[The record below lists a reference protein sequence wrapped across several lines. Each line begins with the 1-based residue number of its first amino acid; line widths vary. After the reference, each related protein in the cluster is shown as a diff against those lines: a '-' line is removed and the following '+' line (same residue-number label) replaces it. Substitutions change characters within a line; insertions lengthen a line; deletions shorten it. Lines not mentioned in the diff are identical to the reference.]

1 MTERSYF
8 WDGLVTGDAS
18 LAPYSASTW
27 HDILEIILQRTNNQG
42 IVDGLLD
49 ELVVAGVAG
58 GVTVASGNAINSG
71 SFYENGA
78 SLSVTIPTPVSNPR
92 IDRIVL
98 RKDWGLQ
105 TIRIT
110 RVAGTENASPTAPAL
125 VQNDNSQWDVPLA
138 QVRIETT
145 GVLAVTDERVS
156 ARTKLALNGIG
167 WVLIETFDGDG
178 IETEINFTGISA
190 NFKHL
195 MVIGMSDGSIVS
207 NVRTEIDGDIA
218 GNYNRQSVRGG
229 AVLSTDNDQ
238 AITFFESE
246 ILNSG
251 ILGGGFF
258 IIIPNYADS
267 ALFKNL
273 IASSVGF
280 TSVPIATSVF
290 GGGIHVNAFTAIN
303 TLRLFLPAG
312 DTFSTGVKI
321 SLYGLL

>member
-27 HDILEIILQRTNNQG
+27 NDILEVILQRTNNQG

-49 ELVVAGVAG
+49 ELVVAGVSG

-71 SFYENGA
+71 SFYENTA
-78 SLSVTIPTPVSNPR
+78 SLSVSIPTPVSNPR
-92 IDRIVL
+92 IDRIVV

-110 RVAGTENASPTAPAL
+110 RIAGTENASPTAPAL

-145 GVLAVTDERVS
+145 GVLAVTDERIS
-156 ARTKLALNGIG
+156 ARTKLALSGIG

-178 IETEINFTGISA
+178 VETEANFTGISA

-195 MVIGMSDGSIVS
+195 MIVGMSDAFTISD
-207 NVRTEIDGDIA
+207 VRTEIDGDVA
-218 GNYNRQSVRGG
+218 GNYNRQSVRAGN
-229 AVLSTDNDQ
+229 VLSTDNDK

-246 ILNSG
+246 VLNSSG
-251 ILGGGFF
+251 FGGGFF
-258 IIIPNYADS
+258 IIIPNYSDVT
-267 ALFKNL
+267 LFKNL
-273 IASSVGF
+273 IASSIGF
-280 TSVPIATSVF
+280 TSVPVATSIF
-290 GGGIHVNAFTAIN
+290 GGGIHVNAFTAIGV
-303 TLRLFLPAG
+303 LRLFLPAG
-312 DTFSTGVKI
+312 AAFATGVKI